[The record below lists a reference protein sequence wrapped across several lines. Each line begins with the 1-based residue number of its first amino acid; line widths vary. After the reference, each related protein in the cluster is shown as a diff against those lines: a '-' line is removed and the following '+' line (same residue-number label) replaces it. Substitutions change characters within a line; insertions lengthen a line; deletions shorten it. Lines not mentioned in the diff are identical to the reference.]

1 MAIGGNEDK
10 RAARES
16 ILAAFVRRAGG
27 EQARIVIIPSASMK
41 PVERAERYTRI
52 FRKLRASEVRTVHAE
67 LGVTEH
73 DREAIANATGIFVT
87 GGDQVRLMDFLRAA
101 GCVELIRETVRGG
114 AVYAGTS
121 AGASALSRRMIAGS
135 KRKKGTDLVEFDEG
149 LGLIPHA
156 IVDQHFGERR
166 RLSRLISAASA
177 HALTGIGIDENTA
190 IAVHDH
196 RSFTVMG
203 EGAVYVIDGSNVS
216 CTDLTTEEQDRTISI
231 LDLRVHL
238 LSQGDSFDLQERR
251 PSQGMA
257 EAIEEEVLE
266 ESSRR

>member
-1 MAIGGNEDK
+1 MAPG
-10 RAARES
+10 
-16 ILAAFVRRAGG
+16 LAL
-27 EQARIVIIPSASMK
+27 
-41 PVERAERYTRI
+41 
-52 FRKLRASEVRTVHAE
+52 LRHA
-67 LGVTEH
+67 V
-73 DREAIANATGIFVT
+73 A
-87 GGDQVRLMDFLRAA
+87 
-101 GCVELIRETVRGG
+101 
-114 AVYAGTS
+114 
-121 AGASALSRRMIAGS
+121 
-135 KRKKGTDLVEFDEG
+135 
-149 LGLIPHA
+149 
-156 IVDQHFGERR
+156 DQHFAERGR
-166 RLSRLISAASA
+166 MGRLVGAGAQNPRVL
-177 HALTGIGIDENTA
+177 GIGIDENTA